1 LDSLLEISTFVVIS
15 EVATH
20 LKSFQIEDLNLRD
33 FAPLNSNRNCFRQDW
48 KSELGWKK
56 LEKRRLNFVVC
67 SGLL

>member
-48 KSELGWKK
+48 KSELG
-56 LEKRRLNFVVC
+56 
-67 SGLL
+67 